1 MLERP
6 SNIFERFQ
14 KCYKTF
20 KRLITCYNELYANVR
35 RCANRSNI
43 LYITCCITC
52 CVTCL
57 NGLPRAI
64 VNDSNPLTIS
74 TKDSILDVCFSVR
87 KRSFIQYICKI
98 YRETNI
104 CYPLTRARTCAYKEV
119 RNVSFSENFVYSLN
133 E

>member
-6 SNIFERFQ
+6 SNIFECVQ
-14 KCYKTF
+14 KCYKAF

-74 TKDSILDVCFSVR
+74 TKDSILDVWLGSKCASAVCETFVSLCARDHLFSTYAKFTVKLTFVTPWHAHVR
-87 KRSFIQYICKI
+87 
-98 YRETNI
+98 
-104 CYPLTRARTCAYKEV
+104 V
-119 RNVSFSENFVYSLN
+119 RIRK
-133 E
+133 